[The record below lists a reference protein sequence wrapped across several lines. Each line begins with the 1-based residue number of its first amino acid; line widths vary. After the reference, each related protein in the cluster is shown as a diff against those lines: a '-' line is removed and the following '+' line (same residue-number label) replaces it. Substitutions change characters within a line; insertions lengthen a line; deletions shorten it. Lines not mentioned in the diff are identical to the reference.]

1 MTTSSEPPEMFCL
14 KCRAKT
20 GSKDVEAVTMKNGRP
35 ATRATC
41 AVCGTR
47 KYRIGVLSR

>member
-1 MTTSSEPPEMFCL
+1 MTEPSESPEIFCL

-20 GSKDVEAVTMKNGRP
+20 GSKDVETVTLKNGRP
-35 ATRATC
+35 ATRAIC

-47 KYRIGVLSR
+47 KSRIGVLSR